1 MFFVDRERFVKAAV
15 IDVSFFKG
23 RKKSSLFRLSF
34 RFYAGKELWNFKGH
48 ESNSN
53 ISEAIWKSY

>member
-1 MFFVDRERFVKAAV
+1 MFLVDTEGFVKTTV

-23 RKKSSLFRLSF
+23 QKKSSLFRLSF
-34 RFYAGKELWNFKGH
+34 QFYARKEFWNFKGH

-53 ISEAIWKSY
+53 ISEAIRKSY